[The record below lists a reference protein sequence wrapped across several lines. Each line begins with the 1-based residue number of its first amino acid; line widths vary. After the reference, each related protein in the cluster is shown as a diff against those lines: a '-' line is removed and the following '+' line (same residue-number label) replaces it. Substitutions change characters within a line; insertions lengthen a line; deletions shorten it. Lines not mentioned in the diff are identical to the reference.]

1 MRPQTMRSVMP
12 LCLVMAG
19 GLLGAGCVGTR
30 PVHYYTIGQASPPAD
45 RGKPDGPILLV
56 GYIATPEALQDGRI
70 RYRIGPNAEGAYEY
84 HRWAERPGTM
94 VRDSLIG
101 ALRASG
107 KYRRVLEAGS
117 SATGDYLVRGKIH
130 EFGEVDTGSIQ
141 TKISLEV
148 ELVSRKTNLNVW
160 DYVAEHEEPVSGK
173 TVPDVVES
181 LDRNLQ
187 RVVSD
192 AAAEIG
198 KFLAARS

>member
-1 MRPQTMRSVMP
+1 M
-12 LCLVMAG
+12 
-19 GLLGAGCVGTR
+19 
-30 PVHYYTIGQASPPAD
+30 
-45 RGKPDGPILLV
+45 
-56 GYIATPEALQDGRI
+56 
-70 RYRIGPNAEGAYEY
+70 
-84 HRWAERPGTM
+84 
-94 VRDSLIG
+94 
-101 ALRASG
+101 
-107 KYRRVLEAGS
+107 LEAGS
-117 SATGDYLVRGKIH
+117 SATGDYLVRGKLD